1 MKKFLLTAAALTI
14 VLAVALPVRA
24 QDAAKPEKPKKHDFT
39 GEIAKI
45 DGTSVTVK
53 KKDEEKTFTTG
64 AKLKVAV
71 PGKEAGELSDL
82 KVGDKVTVSFTE
94 EDGKNVA
101 HKITHAD
108 AKPKKEKKAEAAPA
122 APAP

>member
-1 MKKFLLTAAALTI
+1 MKRVLLSA
-14 VLAVALPVRA
+14 LAVVVALAFAVPSRA
-24 QDAAKPEKPKKHDFT
+24 QDAAKPEKPKRHEFT

-45 DGTSVTVK
+45 DGTSVTIK
-53 KKDEEKTFTTG
+53 KKDEEKTFTVS

-94 EDGKNVA
+94 DAGKNVA

-108 AKPKKEKKAEAAPA
+108 AKPKKEKKADAAQ
-122 APAP
+122 